1 MLSFPVTILIFG
13 LGSGVV
19 PAEESEEERL
29 VVPQLKLSY
38 RITQAPVSGFVRV
51 PKGGQ
56 VGSSSFR
63 RPNFSELGITR
74 AQVPEFGISGR
85 MSGAHG
91 FYLSYKEI
99 RLGASGVLTSP
110 LISQSVQFPAGEP
123 LKSDLSF
130 TLIRLGYSYALDLY
144 QDEEEGESVLL
155 TLRFGALYLRSDIQ
169 IEGREGRE
177 VDRNYG
183 QSNLELGF
191 MLRWQMSKKFAV
203 YTDASYFPVYQSH
216 HGHPGRLALEI
227 GADYTFYETPVFKLG
242 LEIGVGYESIQFLDD
257 QDVPN
262 RIELRLGPSL
272 TVGLS
277 LSF

>member
-1 MLSFPVTILIFG
+1 MLSFPVMILIFG

-19 PAEESEEERL
+19 PAEESEEEKL

-38 RITQAPVSGFVRV
+38 RITQAQVSGFVRV

-74 AQVPEFGISGR
+74 ARVPEFGIFGQV
-85 MSGAHG
+85 SGAHG

-99 RLGASGVLTSP
+99 RLGGSGVLTSP
-110 LISQSVQFPAGEP
+110 LISQSVQFPAGEL

-130 TLIRLGYSYALDLY
+130 TLIRLGYSYTLDLY
-144 QDEEEGESVLL
+144 QDEEEDESVLL

-183 QSNLELGF
+183 QSNLELGLT
-191 MLRWQMSKKFAV
+191 LRWQMSKKFAV
-203 YTDASYFPVYQSH
+203 YTDASCFPVYQSH
-216 HGHPGRLALEI
+216 HGHPGRLALEL

-262 RIELRLGPSL
+262 RIELRLGPAL
-272 TVGLS
+272 NIGLS